1 MMLTDNVTLCLCL
14 SVYMSYVTGAHLW
27 GTCSCQGSGTV
38 HMFVLGAMIGS
49 VAGFGTLLGDVCT
62 CVRLGVVVHIVG
74 VGCSGAEITCDGD
87 RTNLHDHF
95 CCPVKLF

>member
-1 MMLTDNVTLCLCL
+1 
-14 SVYMSYVTGAHLW
+14 
-27 GTCSCQGSGTV
+27 
-38 HMFVLGAMIGS
+38 MFVLGAMIGS

-87 RTNLHDHF
+87 RTN
-95 CCPVKLF
+95 